1 MVIVDRD
8 YLYQCPLCESCL
20 QKYLPDVDNR
30 MEKEMNNKK
39 YDLYDTGYC
48 FMCHRL
54 DDVVIP
60 EVAITVLDINKR
72 DPHFLD
78 YYLKNINAR
87 TVHQLVNFLIQS
99 LMFSNLS
106 NQTAPFI

>member
-1 MVIVDRD
+1 MDRS
-8 YLYQCPLCESCL
+8 YLYQCPLCDACL
-20 QKYLPDVDNR
+20 QKYLPDVDEC
-30 MEKEMNNKK
+30 MEREMPNK

-60 EVAITVLDINKR
+60 EIALTVLDINKR

-78 YYLKNINAR
+78 YYVKNINAR
-87 TVHQLVNFLIQS
+87 TVHQLVGALFRIIFLPNDTI
-99 LMFSNLS
+99 
-106 NQTAPFI
+106 